1 MLLVQLQDVKLIEVI
16 MFAILGDAA
25 NAYNAIPWEDAIPF
39 TLILIGLYWVKVKID
54 TRAGLGKKKSR
65 ELKKIIV
72 DAIVEGHRQA
82 HKKD

>member
-1 MLLVQLQDVKLIEVI
+1 
-16 MFAILGDAA
+16 MFAVVGDLA
-25 NAYNAIPWEDAIPF
+25 NAYNTIEWKDAIPF
-39 TLILIGLYWVKVKID
+39 LAIIIGLYWVKVKID

>member
-1 MLLVQLQDVKLIEVI
+1 

-39 TLILIGLYWVKVKID
+39 IAVLIGLYWVKAKID
-54 TRAGLGKKKSR
+54 ARTGLGKKKSR

-82 HKKD
+82 HRKDA

>member
-1 MLLVQLQDVKLIEVI
+1 
-16 MFAILGDAA
+16 MFAVVGDLA
-25 NAYNAIPWEDAIPF
+25 NAYNAIEWKDAVPF
-39 TLILIGLYWVKVKID
+39 LAIIIGLYWVKVKID

>member
-1 MLLVQLQDVKLIEVI
+1 

-39 TLILIGLYWVKVKID
+39 VLCLIALYWVKVKIA

-72 DAIVEGHRQA
+72 DAIVEGHKQA
-82 HKKD
+82 HKG

>member
-1 MLLVQLQDVKLIEVI
+1 MIEVI
-16 MFAILGDAA
+16 IFSVVGDLA
-25 NAYNAIPWEDAIPF
+25 NAYNTIAWEDAIPF
-39 TLILIGLYWVKVKID
+39 LAIIIGLYWLKVKID

>member
-1 MLLVQLQDVKLIEVI
+1 
-16 MFAILGDAA
+16 MFAIIGGLAD
-25 NAYNAIPWEDAIPF
+25 AYNAIAWEDAIPF

-65 ELKKIIV
+65 ELKKIII